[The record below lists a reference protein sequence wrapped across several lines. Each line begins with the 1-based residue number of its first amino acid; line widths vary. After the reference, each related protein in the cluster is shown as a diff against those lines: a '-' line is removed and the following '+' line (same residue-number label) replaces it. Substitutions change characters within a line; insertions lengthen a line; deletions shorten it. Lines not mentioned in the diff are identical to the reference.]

1 MLFTGNKVKCYPH
14 PAITFLTKIK
24 PSQKRALFFCFK
36 IQNEKKLTLTRE
48 KNREKKLTLTLKK
61 SVCYNKYNKK
71 CEKTKHRKNNHITNI
86 RPFPYGKRFF
96 MPFLHRIFVKRAKLK
111 KTFSYIGA
119 SKQITAA
126 TVFLVKRKC
135 NIETK
140 GSYMN
145 YYRKKTDPV
154 NCTDKVC
161 FIYAF
166 NL

>member
-1 MLFTGNKVKCYPH
+1 MPFFTSN
-14 PAITFLTKIK
+14 F
-24 PSQKRALFFCFK
+24 R
-36 IQNEKKLTLTRE
+36 KKGKFE
-48 KNREKKLTLTLKK
+48 KN
-61 SVCYNKYNKK
+61 
-71 CEKTKHRKNNHITNI
+71 
-86 RPFPYGKRFF
+86 
-96 MPFLHRIFVKRAKLK
+96 
-111 KTFSYIGA
+111 FSYIGA

-145 YYRKKTDPV
+145 YYCKKTDLV